1 MANDK
6 SILFFLGE
14 EEIKT
19 MVSALMKAYSTAD
32 MNARYANGELEKKR
46 EEVEA
51 LTAKLGEASRRIVQL
66 DTAYNDMDEECA
78 EWKDKYEK
86 LHANVGKLAEKEG
99 K

>member
-32 MNARYANGELEKKR
+32 MNARYANGELDKKR

-51 LTAKLGEASRRIVQL
+51 LTAKLGEATCRMVQL
-66 DTAYNDMDEECA
+66 DTAYNDMDEERA
-78 EWKDKYEK
+78 EWKAKYEK
-86 LHANVGKLAEKEG
+86 LYANVGKLAEKEG

>member
-66 DTAYNDMDEECA
+66 DTAYNDADEERA